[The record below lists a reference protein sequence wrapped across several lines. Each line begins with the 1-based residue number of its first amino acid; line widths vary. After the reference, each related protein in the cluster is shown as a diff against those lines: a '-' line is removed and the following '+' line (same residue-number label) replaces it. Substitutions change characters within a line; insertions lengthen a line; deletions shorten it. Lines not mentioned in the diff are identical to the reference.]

1 MQDFV
6 HQQYGQTSFETV
18 GPHEGL
24 GFGHVFVSCNEPAV
38 ATHLGN
44 SSQNPDLQVKKKSQQ
59 GIGPQPDIPNQA
71 LSCRLVRDS
80 GNLRH
85 FVF

>member
-59 GIGPQPDIPNQA
+59 GIGPQPDIPNQD